1 MKNLSSLMTNEI
13 NTEILNS
20 TNSTNS
26 ANSTNF
32 TSNNIEE
39 SIQSISESEGLN
51 MNQVNKVVRR
61 TYKDAIHCLNTLQ
74 SNFATIDAVRK
85 SGNTKNEMLIP
96 EMIEWTR
103 RIGYKPCD
111 LNKLNI
117 IHVTGTKG
125 KGSTCAFI
133 QSILNQYKNV
143 PISGDVLIPQSAAAS
158 VTSSPIT
165 QSATP
170 ATTPVT
176 TTTNNDN
183 IESPT
188 HALRTSVPI
197 TKIGLYTSPHL
208 KSVRERIM
216 INGKPI
222 SEQLFAKYF
231 FEIWDRLENSNSD
244 ETIFPN
250 MSKGIK
256 PAYFRYLTL
265 LSFHTF
271 IKENI
276 DTAIYEVGVG
286 GEYDSTNIFEHP
298 TTTGVTALGID
309 HVVMLGNTIEEI
321 AWNKSGIFKENSK
334 AFTVEQPIEALTV
347 LRERSIEKKVSSFKV
362 VPIRNDIKQIK
373 LGLAGEFQ
381 YQNASIAIEIVKAH
395 LDTLGFKNLNIEE
408 DELPEDFVKGL
419 ENASWPGRCQIIRE
433 NKDNSENNLN
443 NSEHDI
449 NWFIDGAHT
458 KESIQSGSK
467 WFCQVT
473 NPNKKRV
480 LLFNQQT
487 RNVDV
492 LISELYNQVYTNS
505 NLKFDHA
512 IFTTN
517 ITWSEGGYNDDLVS
531 LNVSQESVDSLE
543 VQKNM
548 ADIWNKLDKK
558 SRKHIFHDIETS
570 VNFIRSL
577 EGPLDVFVCG
587 SLHLVGGFLVV
598 LDGKEVNSNSN

>member
-1 MKNLSSLMTNEI
+1 MTDRGIPNETNI
-13 NTEILNS
+13 EIPNS
-20 TNSTNS
+20 TISTP
-26 ANSTNF
+26 
-32 TSNNIEE
+32 SNNID
-39 SIQSISESEGLN
+39 SIKSISESEGSN
-51 MNQVNKVVRR
+51 MNQVNQVVRR

-143 PISGDVLIPQSAAAS
+143 PISEDVLIPQSVVAAAAADGAP
-158 VTSSPIT
+158 VTSSPII
-165 QSATP
+165 QSATA
-170 ATTPVT
+170 ATTA
-176 TTTNNDN
+176 NNNSDS
-183 IESPT
+183 IEPPT
-188 HALRTSVPI
+188 VALRTSVPI

-231 FEIWDRLENSNSD
+231 FEIWDRLENTNSD

-321 AWNKSGIFKENSK
+321 AWNKSGIFKKNSK
-334 AFTVEQPIEALTV
+334 AFTVEQQPEALAV

-362 VPIRNDIKQIK
+362 VPVRNDIKQIK

-395 LDTLGFKNLNIEE
+395 LDTLGFRNLNIEE
-408 DELPEDFVKGL
+408 EELPENFVKGL
-419 ENASWPGRCQIIRE
+419 EDASWPGRCQIIRE
-433 NKDNSENNLN
+433 NKDNSENIN
-443 NSEHDI
+443 NNEHDI
-449 NWFIDGAHT
+449 TWFIDGAHT

-598 LDGKEVNSNSN
+598 LDGKEATN